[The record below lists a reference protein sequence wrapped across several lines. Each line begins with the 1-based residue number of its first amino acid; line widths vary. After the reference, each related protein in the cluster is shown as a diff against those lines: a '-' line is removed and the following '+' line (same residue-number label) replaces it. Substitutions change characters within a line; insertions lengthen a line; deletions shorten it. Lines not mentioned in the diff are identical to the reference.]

1 MGMGAHESYVSVNKK
16 MRIEFTVVIML
27 CTVLVSPCLTDNIA
41 AEPNIG
47 YNSPE
52 SDNQQFTSQESH
64 PYLGINMRGY
74 YTSMAQS
81 RDSKF
86 LFPNNYYESSF
97 QILSKTPTIDHVR
110 YRFYWE
116 SYIKNPTAFMKEIE
130 QVANTADKYGIKVI
144 YDNHQ
149 FHTSSWLN
157 VDRGTGFPHYLF
169 NDSLLYKQNS
179 GGSPKSVAAKAWWT
193 NWWNDAVRVN
203 GTDGWVL
210 QLDFLKKIVSTV
222 EKHPST
228 LGYEILSEPQV
239 HDADQWSK
247 IGKYNTFIINELR
260 NLTNKTIIYSM
271 NIPIDLKSPIDVNA
285 SNLAKMSPTNKENVV
300 FKFSMYGIPSGG
312 YQGDKLQLF
321 ENASRIAG
329 VPLYIGEWNNVKRVE
344 MYNQRGEKVWY
355 IDPSLSDISQAV
367 ANRIVN
373 NFRNIGVWGLA
384 FWEWSFIPSNTPNFN
399 LVNNSYNNE
408 TGQGLLHPTKYYTI
422 MKNAYEQL
430 YD

>member
-344 MYNQRGEKVWY
+344 VYNQRGEKVWY

>member
-210 QLDFLKKIVSTV
+210 QLAFLKKIVSTV

-344 MYNQRGEKVWY
+344 VYNQRGEKVWY

>member
-52 SDNQQFTSQESH
+52 SDNQQFLSQEGH

>member
-1 MGMGAHESYVSVNKK
+1 MSMGAHESYVSVNKK

-86 LFPNNYYESSF
+86 LFPNSYYESSF

-344 MYNQRGEKVWY
+344 VYNQRGEKVWY

>member
-27 CTVLVSPCLTDNIA
+27 CTVLVSPYLTDNIA

-52 SDNQQFTSQESH
+52 SDNQQFLSQEGH

>member
-52 SDNQQFTSQESH
+52 SDNQQFLSQEGH

-97 QILSKTPTIDHVR
+97 QILSKSPTIDHVR

>member
-52 SDNQQFTSQESH
+52 SDNQQFLSQEGH

-344 MYNQRGEKVWY
+344 VYNQRGEKVWY

>member
-86 LFPNNYYESSF
+86 LFPNSYYESSF

-271 NIPIDLKSPIDVNA
+271 NIPIDLKSPIDANA

-344 MYNQRGEKVWY
+344 VYNQRGEKVWY

>member
-27 CTVLVSPCLTDNIA
+27 CTVLVSPYLTDNVA

-52 SDNQQFTSQESH
+52 SDNQQFLSQEGH

-344 MYNQRGEKVWY
+344 VYNQRGEKVWY

>member
-130 QVANTADKYGIKVI
+130 KVANTADKYGIKVI

-344 MYNQRGEKVWY
+344 VYNQRGEKVWY

>member
-1 MGMGAHESYVSVNKK
+1 

-52 SDNQQFTSQESH
+52 SDNQQFLSQESH

-86 LFPNNYYESSF
+86 LFPNSYYESSF

-344 MYNQRGEKVWY
+344 VYNQRGEKVWY

>member
-1 MGMGAHESYVSVNKK
+1 
-16 MRIEFTVVIML
+16 
-27 CTVLVSPCLTDNIA
+27 
-41 AEPNIG
+41 
-47 YNSPE
+47 
-52 SDNQQFTSQESH
+52 
-64 PYLGINMRGY
+64 
-74 YTSMAQS
+74 MAQS

-97 QILSKTPTIDHVR
+97 QILSKTPAIDHVR

-169 NDSLLYKQNS
+169 NDSLLFKQNN

-193 NWWNDAVRVN
+193 NWWNDAVTVN

-210 QLDFLKKIVSTV
+210 QLDFLKKILNTV

-239 HDADQWSK
+239 HDPDQWSK
-247 IGKYNTFIINELR
+247 IGKYNNFITNELR

-285 SNLAKMSPTNKENVV
+285 SNLAKMSPMNKENVV

-367 ANRIVN
+367 ASRIVN
-373 NFRNIGVWGLA
+373 NFRNTGVWGLA

-399 LVNNSYNNE
+399 LVNISYNNE

-430 YD
+430 YN

>member
-1 MGMGAHESYVSVNKK
+1 
-16 MRIEFTVVIML
+16 
-27 CTVLVSPCLTDNIA
+27 
-41 AEPNIG
+41 
-47 YNSPE
+47 
-52 SDNQQFTSQESH
+52 
-64 PYLGINMRGY
+64 
-74 YTSMAQS
+74 MAQS

-97 QILSKTPTIDHVR
+97 QILSKTPAIDHVR

-344 MYNQRGEKVWY
+344 VYNQRGEKVWY

-422 MKNAYEQL
+422 MKNAYGQL

>member
-1 MGMGAHESYVSVNKK
+1 MGMRAHESYVSVNNR

-27 CTVLVSPCLTDNIA
+27 CTVFVSPCLTYSIA

-47 YNSPE
+47 YNSPVNN
-52 SDNQQFTSQESH
+52 NQQFLGQEGH

-81 RDSKF
+81 RDSKI

-97 QILSKTPTIDHVR
+97 QILSKTPAIDHVR

-157 VDRGTGFPHYLF
+157 VERGTGFPDYLF
-169 NDSLLYKQNS
+169 NDSLLFKQNN

-210 QLDFLKKIVSTV
+210 QLDFLKKIVNTV

-239 HDADQWSK
+239 HDPDQWSK
-247 IGKYNTFIINELR
+247 IGKYNNFITNELR

-285 SNLAKMSPTNKENVV
+285 SNLAKMSPMNKENVV

-312 YQGDKLQLF
+312 YQGNKLQLF

-344 MYNQRGEKVWY
+344 TYNQRGEKVWY

-367 ANRIVN
+367 ASGIVN

-399 LVNNSYNNE
+399 LVNISYNNE

-422 MKNAYEQL
+422 MKNAYEEI
-430 YD
+430 YN

>member
-27 CTVLVSPCLTDNIA
+27 CTVLVSPYLTDNIA

-344 MYNQRGEKVWY
+344 VYNQRGEKVWY